1 MLQYIRLGLTNKNNT
16 IIYNLEYLH
25 ILNYKDLKGEKR
37 MLWKCS
43 VCGYIHEGD
52 DAPEACPKCGAPKD
66 KFVKLADE
74 DAKKIYDSDR
84 TNDIHMEII
93 ELSMKIAA
101 LAKEGIEIN
110 LDPPCVAVFKH
121 ALNESW
127 VIKQRSKAEIA
138 GHIGKGKW

>member
-1 MLQYIRLGLTNKNNT
+1 
-16 IIYNLEYLH
+16 
-25 ILNYKDLKGEKR
+25 

-43 VCGYIHEGD
+43 VCGFVHEGD
-52 DAPEACPKCGAPKD
+52 DAPEKCPKCDAPKE
-66 KFVKLADE
+66 KFSALSEE

-93 ELSMKIAA
+93 ELAMKIKE

-110 LDPPCVAVFKH
+110 LDPPCVSVFEKAH
-121 ALNESW
+121 NEAW

-138 GHIGKGKW
+138 GHVSRGKW